1 MKSVLGLCLDR
12 RVLAGLAVSAAVLWL
27 IAPQLALAALPVLL
41 VLACPL
47 SMALMAWMMR
57 GAMHGTSTST
67 SAESPSQRL
76 LALEREQ
83 ARLATEIARQ
93 RGELENAGAPEPR
106 RA

>member
-57 GAMHGTSTST
+57 GAIHGTSTS
-67 SAESPSQRL
+67 AGSPSQRL

-83 ARLATEIARQ
+83 ARLAAEIARQ